1 MISIQFFFNFKVV
14 KALVGL
20 PDGGLASGSWD
31 STIKIWTPKYAELK
45 RTLTGHTSGVL
56 CLSMTSHGDLIS
68 ASADKTIKIWHL
80 EKGELKNTLKG
91 HTDSIWVIILIS
103 NDELA
108 SCGADSTIKIWSKN
122 ESLSSLSQ
130 VSSLTSGSLALE
142 SAANSAR

>member
-1 MISIQFFFNFKVV
+1 M
-14 KALVGL
+14 
-20 PDGGLASGSWD
+20 ASGSWD

-56 CLSMTSHGDLIS
+56 CLAMIPNGDLIS
-68 ASADKTIKIWHL
+68 ASADKTIKIWLL

-91 HTDSIWVIILIS
+91 HTDSIWVITLML

-108 SCGADSTIKIWSKN
+108 SCGADSTIKIWTKS

-130 VSSLTSGSLALE
+130 ISSLTSGSLALE
-142 SAANSAR
+142 SGVNSAR